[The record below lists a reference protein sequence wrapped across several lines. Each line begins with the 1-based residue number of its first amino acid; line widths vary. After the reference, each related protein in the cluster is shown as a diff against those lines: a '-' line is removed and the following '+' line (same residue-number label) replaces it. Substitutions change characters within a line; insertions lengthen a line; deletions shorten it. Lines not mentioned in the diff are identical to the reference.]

1 MIYANIKI
9 VLPNGNFIKKTFEV
23 PKEADF
29 YPFARRRVQRLLK
42 PIWAHYSAE
51 SYQKKIKKCK
61 VIITKSTD

>member
-9 VLPNGNFIKKTFEV
+9 VLPNGNSIKKTFEV

-42 PIWAHYSAE
+42 PIWARYSAE
-51 SYQKKIKKCK
+51 SYLDYLKKCK